1 MIQGSLQCG
10 VRRILDSTARVAVQ
24 EKPVLVLQRSR
35 NDRTRSGG
43 GGRVPA
49 GKARS

>member
-10 VRRILDSTARVAVQ
+10 VLGILDSTARVAVQ
-24 EKPVLVLQRSR
+24 EKPMLVLRCSSS
-35 NDRTRSGG
+35 DHTRSGSD
-43 GGRVPA
+43 GRVLA